1 MQVINL
7 EIITSVSCGFDA
19 FHNSTTHTACFQF
32 LASLDGGSCRRSYHV
47 LDLSRVKS
55 FFKDH
60 FRSSEAGLRSQSV
73 SCCTRKSLFYT
84 AASASINIA
93 A

>member
-7 EIITSVSCGFDA
+7 EIITSVSCGFNA

-32 LASLDGGSCRRSYHV
+32 LASFDGGSCRRSYHV

-55 FFKDH
+55 FFNDH
-60 FRSSEAGLRSQSV
+60 AQPVCKLLHEEVPVLHRRQPVLR
-73 SCCTRKSLFYT
+73 
-84 AASASINIA
+84 
-93 A
+93 